1 MRSTYKVV
9 DPDGIY
15 FVSSTIVEWIP
26 IFTHEKYF
34 RIITDSLNFCR
45 KEKGMKIYFY
55 VIMDNHFH
63 LIVKHQELSNV
74 MRAFKGYTADRI
86 LEELEKDNTMWI
98 LELLHYYRKKHKSS
112 NYQVWQE
119 GFHPQLISSD
129 KMLAQKVEYL
139 HFNPV
144 KRGFVNKSEDW
155 KYSSANNRN
164 WDGSIIVE
172 LDDLEI

>member
-1 MRSTYKVV
+1 MRSSYKIV
-9 DPDGIY
+9 DPDGMY

-26 IFTHEKYF
+26 IFTRERYYQ
-34 RIITDSLNFCR
+34 IITNSLNFC
-45 KEKGMKIYFY
+45 KSEKDLKIHYY

-63 LIVKHQELSNV
+63 LIVKHPKLSDV
-74 MRAFKGYTADRI
+74 MRSLKGFTADKI
-86 LEELEKDNTMWI
+86 LEELHQDQYKWKLD
-98 LELLHYYRKKHKSS
+98 LLKYYRRRYKST

-144 KRGFVNKSEDW
+144 KRGFVNNPEDW

-164 WDGSIIVE
+164 WDGSIIIE
-172 LDDLEI
+172 LDEMEY